1 MKDYIKF
8 FEEFLKKE
16 IDYDNPKN
24 LYEPV
29 KYLLDSGGKRLRPLI
44 TLFVSDLFTGNITN
58 ALSASAAL
66 EIFHNFTLAHD
77 DIMDNS
83 IMRRGKK
90 TINSKWDN
98 NTGILSGDVM
108 LIISY
113 EILNKYDESKYI
125 LLSKQLTQTS
135 RLVCEGQQNDM
146 DFSLKKDVLEAD
158 YFEMIEN
165 KTAVLIGCSFM
176 FGGIVSDLN
185 TKNVNVLYEVGKNLG
200 IAFQLEDDL
209 LDCFGDEAK
218 FGKKIGGDILE
229 KKKTLLYIYTQAN
242 LDNNKRVEFENIFF
256 SDHSKESI
264 KIDTIKSFYETSGAV
279 EYLKNKVQEYSEH
292 AKKLVNQMQIDATSP
307 NELPDIDSYTALM
320 NAYIEEQ
327 QSLISI
333 IESEVNEIKSDVN
346 ATMPN
351 IQCSKS
357 NEEGTV
363 TITCLAEKVHDL
375 LIQMEDYSGVSD
387 HYSSM
392 KLSGLGSVPI

>member
-1 MKDYIKF
+1 MTDYIKI
-8 FEEFLKKE
+8 FEEFLEKE
-16 IDYDNPKN
+16 IDYDYPNN

-58 ALSASAAL
+58 ALPASAAL

-83 IMRRGKK
+83 LMRRGKK

-113 EILNKYDESKYI
+113 EILNKYEDPKYI

-146 DFSLKKDVLEAD
+146 DFSLKKDVLEDD
-158 YFEMIEN
+158 YFKMIEN

-185 TKNVNVLYEVGKNLG
+185 TKDINILYEAGKNLG

-229 KKKTLLYIYTQAN
+229 KKKTLLFIFTQAKLN
-242 LDNNKRVEFENIFF
+242 GDQRVEFENVFF
-256 SDHSKESI
+256 SDKMDDLEKINSI
-264 KIDTIKSFYETSGAV
+264 KAFYEDSGAV
-279 EYLKNKVQEYSEH
+279 DYLKNKVEQYSAN
-292 AKKLVNQMQIDATSP
+292 AKNLINDLQID
-307 NELPDIDSYTALM
+307 
-320 NAYIEEQ
+320 
-327 QSLISI
+327 
-333 IESEVNEIKSDVN
+333 
-346 ATMPN
+346 
-351 IQCSKS
+351 
-357 NEEGTV
+357 
-363 TITCLAEKVHDL
+363 
-375 LIQMEDYSGVSD
+375 
-387 HYSSM
+387 
-392 KLSGLGSVPI
+392 SGLKLKLNNFSEKLLNREI

>member
-1 MKDYIKF
+1 MTDYIKI
-8 FEEFLKKE
+8 FEEFLEKE
-16 IDYDNPKN
+16 IDYDYPNN

-58 ALSASAAL
+58 ALPASAAL

-83 IMRRGKK
+83 LMRRGKK

-113 EILNKYDESKYI
+113 EILNKYEDPKYI

-146 DFSLKKDVLEAD
+146 DFSLKKDVLEND

-185 TKNVNVLYEVGKNLG
+185 TKDITILYEVGKNLG

-209 LDCFGDEAK
+209 LDCFGDQAK
-218 FGKKIGGDILE
+218 FGKKIGGDIIE
-229 KKKTLLYIYTQAN
+229 QKKTLLFIFTQAKLN
-242 LDNNKRVEFENIFF
+242 GDQRVEFENVFF
-256 SDHSKESI
+256 SNKIDDLEKINSI
-264 KIDTIKSFYETSGAV
+264 KTFYESSGAID
-279 EYLKNKVQEYSEH
+279 YLKNKVEQYSAN
-292 AKKLVNQMQIDATSP
+292 AKNLINDLQID
-307 NELPDIDSYTALM
+307 
-320 NAYIEEQ
+320 
-327 QSLISI
+327 
-333 IESEVNEIKSDVN
+333 
-346 ATMPN
+346 
-351 IQCSKS
+351 
-357 NEEGTV
+357 
-363 TITCLAEKVHDL
+363 
-375 LIQMEDYSGVSD
+375 
-387 HYSSM
+387 
-392 KLSGLGSVPI
+392 SGLKLKLNNFSEKLLNREI

>member
-1 MKDYIKF
+1 MTDYIKI
-8 FEEFLKKE
+8 FEEFLEKE
-16 IDYDNPKN
+16 IDYDYPNN

-58 ALSASAAL
+58 ALPASAAL

-83 IMRRGKK
+83 LMRRGKK

-113 EILNKYDESKYI
+113 EILNKYEDPKYI

-146 DFSLKKDVLEAD
+146 DFSLKKDVLEDD
-158 YFEMIEN
+158 YFKMIEN

-185 TKNVNVLYEVGKNLG
+185 TKDITILYEVGKNLG

-209 LDCFGDEAK
+209 LDCFGDQAK
-218 FGKKIGGDILE
+218 FGKKIGGDIIE
-229 KKKTLLYIYTQAN
+229 QKKTLLFIFTQAKLN
-242 LDNNKRVEFENIFF
+242 GDQRVEFENVFF
-256 SDHSKESI
+256 SNKIDDLEKINSI
-264 KIDTIKSFYETSGAV
+264 KTFYESSGAID
-279 EYLKNKVQEYSEH
+279 YLKNKVEQYSAN
-292 AKKLVNQMQIDATSP
+292 AKNLINDLQID
-307 NELPDIDSYTALM
+307 
-320 NAYIEEQ
+320 
-327 QSLISI
+327 
-333 IESEVNEIKSDVN
+333 
-346 ATMPN
+346 
-351 IQCSKS
+351 
-357 NEEGTV
+357 
-363 TITCLAEKVHDL
+363 
-375 LIQMEDYSGVSD
+375 
-387 HYSSM
+387 
-392 KLSGLGSVPI
+392 SGLKLKLNNFSEKLLNREI

>member
-1 MKDYIKF
+1 MGMTDYIKI
-8 FEEFLKKE
+8 FEEFLEKE
-16 IDYDNPKN
+16 IDYDYPNN

-58 ALSASAAL
+58 ALPASAAL

-83 IMRRGKK
+83 LMRRGKK

-113 EILNKYDESKYI
+113 EILNKYEDPKYI

-146 DFSLKKDVLEAD
+146 DFSLKKDVLEDD
-158 YFEMIEN
+158 YFKMIEN

-185 TKNVNVLYEVGKNLG
+185 TKDITILYEVGKNLG

-218 FGKKIGGDILE
+218 FGKKIGGDIIE
-229 KKKTLLYIYTQAN
+229 QKKTLLFIFTQAKLN
-242 LDNNKRVEFENIFF
+242 GDQRVEFENVFF
-256 SDHSKESI
+256 SNKIDDLEKINSI
-264 KIDTIKSFYETSGAV
+264 KTFYKSSGAID
-279 EYLKNKVQEYSEH
+279 YLKNKVEQYSAN
-292 AKKLVNQMQIDATSP
+292 AKNLINDLQID
-307 NELPDIDSYTALM
+307 
-320 NAYIEEQ
+320 
-327 QSLISI
+327 
-333 IESEVNEIKSDVN
+333 
-346 ATMPN
+346 
-351 IQCSKS
+351 
-357 NEEGTV
+357 
-363 TITCLAEKVHDL
+363 
-375 LIQMEDYSGVSD
+375 
-387 HYSSM
+387 
-392 KLSGLGSVPI
+392 SGLKLKLNNFSEKLLNREI